1 MDKNWFDSLID
12 EKGNWTVPK
21 SGVKNLK
28 EVAPKLYEEVME
40 EIRIRGA
47 VSSSTTE
54 TKQCLQDSE
63 VLGDRK
69 VVLSEEEIEPC
80 CGRPS
85 CDGCKLMMEDEAW
98 EKLNALGVDEYNKL
112 IKKHGTPWDNGN
124 KKLSLEPTTKDV
136 KDDILTYMANK
147 GCLPKFNG
155 VNGDG
160 EPFSRV
166 KGNASVMANR
176 DPKDYPENCECG
188 KCDFSNVCNIS
199 CDCTVDVDEEEE
211 DELPHIPS
219 DWTLETEE
227 DKKACEN
234 IKSVYGDK
242 CFCTEDDCV
251 DTAEDDNLC
260 GCAVD
265 AEEAYKNLRDQ
276 SPYADEMTS
285 PEEDLA
291 WDKVATRFGLPDVEK
306 MQKIVSK
313 EVERE
318 TMKTSGFNEL
328 TKLVREIATNGE
340 ENIVDSDLCELYS
353 AYFDQFRI
361 EAKNLLKQYNG
372 FIDKDVYIHL
382 LSVALYVKNKGEVIW
397 LNDKQYSLFDDMY
410 TARDVAKDVLDDL
423 CEDEVLSWRNVLMTR
438 KAYTRFVRMFSEFY
452 SQKVSEKMFGTPLD
466 IGCTFPRSW
475 DKF

>member
-1 MDKNWFDSLID
+1 MVKKWFDSNIKTYMDKNWFDSLID
-12 EKGNWTVPK
+12 EKGNWTVPE

-47 VSSSTTE
+47 VASSTTE

-85 CDGCKLMMEDEAW
+85 CDGCKMFMEDEAW
-98 EKLNALGVDEYNKL
+98 EKLKVLGVDGYNKL
-112 IKKHGTPWDNGN
+112 IEKHGTPWDNGN

-147 GCLPKFNG
+147 GCLPKYNG

-166 KGNASVMANR
+166 KGDAPVMAKR

-199 CDCTVDVDEEEE
+199 CDCTGDVDEEEE

-227 DKKACEN
+227 DKKAW
-234 IKSVYGDK
+234 G
-242 CFCTEDDCV
+242 
-251 DTAEDDNLC
+251 
-260 GCAVD
+260 D
-265 AEEAYKNLRDQ
+265 AEKAYKNLRDQ

-318 TMKTSGFNEL
+318 TKKTSGFNEL
-328 TKLVREIATNGE
+328 TKLVREIATNDE
-340 ENIVDSDLCELYS
+340 DNNIVDSDLCELYS

-382 LSVALYVKNKGEVIW
+382 LSIALYVKNKEEVIW
-397 LNDKQYSLFDDMY
+397 LNDKKYPLFDDMY
-410 TARDVAKDVLDDL
+410 TARDVAKDVLDDI